1 MCKKWQG
8 ELVKRNLSFNLH
20 ASSKTPCSRVEKQNQ
35 WWATFTKIEC
45 LVAQSAKSITC
56 TSRPGQNSRLKH
68 NQGEKRF
75 AFRELGLQHNPSRAT
90 PTRESTAHAEHEPR
104 VHTLYLFSWI
114 VEGLNVSLKLK
125 HVSICTRDQSKP
137 QKQPP
142 VAWKVLNTRMHI
154 QTIIDEM

>member
-1 MCKKWQG
+1 MTRRASQKKPIIQSACI
-8 ELVKRNLSFNLH
+8 V
-20 ASSKTPCSRVEKQNQ
+20 QNAMQ
-35 WWATFTKIEC
+35 QSWEAEAVMSNVQNIEC
-45 LVAQSAKSITC
+45 LVAQGAKSITC
-56 TSRPGQNSRLKH
+56 TSLPGQNSRLKH

-125 HVSICTRDQSKP
+125 HVSICTRAQIKP

-142 VAWKVLNTRMHI
+142 VAWKVLNTRMRI